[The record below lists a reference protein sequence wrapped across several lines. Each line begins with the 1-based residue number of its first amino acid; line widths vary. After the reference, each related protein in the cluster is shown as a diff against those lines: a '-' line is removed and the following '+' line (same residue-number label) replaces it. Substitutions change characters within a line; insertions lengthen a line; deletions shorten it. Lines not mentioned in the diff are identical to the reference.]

1 MRLPRIP
8 VTGELAI
15 GQRVPLADDQA
26 HHVLKVLR
34 LPAGADVRL
43 FNGEPGDWLG
53 NLAVTGKRT
62 ASVEINDFVARATEP
77 TLTLTLVQGL
87 SRGQR
92 MDYTLEKSVE
102 LGIGRIIPVIMTR
115 SQAIPQGERLI
126 RKAAHWQGVVASA
139 AAQSGRTRVP
149 AVEPLQAFSD
159 WLGAAQ
165 CEHHPHLLLDPE
177 AELRVRE
184 LADAPARITLLA
196 GPEGGFTPDER
207 ALAYA
212 GGCRGMRLGPRVLR
226 TETAAVA
233 ALAALQAVH
242 GDL

>member
-1 MRLPRIP
+1 MRQPRIP
-8 VTGELAI
+8 VSGELAI
-15 GQRVPLADDQA
+15 GQLVPLADDQA

-34 LPAGADVRL
+34 LPAGADMRL
-43 FNGEPGDWLG
+43 FNGAPGDWLG
-53 NLAVTGKRT
+53 NLVVTGKRT
-62 ASVEINDFVARATEP
+62 ASVEINDFVAQATEP
-77 TLTLTLVQGL
+77 ALTITLIQGL

-102 LGIGRIIPVIMTR
+102 LGVSRVVPVIMTR
-115 SQAIPQGERLI
+115 SQAIPEGERRA

-139 AAQSGRTRVP
+139 AAQSGRTRMP
-149 AVEPLQAFSD
+149 EVEPLQGFND
-159 WLGAAQ
+159 WLGAAR
-165 CEHHPHLLLDPE
+165 CDHHPHLLLDPE

-184 LADAPARITLLA
+184 LTDAPARITLLA
-196 GPEGGFTPDER
+196 GPEGGFTPEER
-207 ALAYA
+207 TMAYA
-212 GGCRGMRLGPRVLR
+212 HGCRGMRLGPRVLR